1 MSLEELKLDVEEI
14 TNFLAQSTRQRVKNV
29 LMVEKHRIETEI
41 VNIEIK
47 AKAAAAEKSPKQSNA
62 NAGKE
67 ASISTHG
74 EPSSKKYLVELNEYA
89 WDQSDKFVKMFVTL
103 EGVQNLSENDV
114 NVTFTDKSMVLHVQ
128 NLNNKDY
135 SLTINNLLHPID
147 VVKSYRKIKTGMVAI
162 YMKKTEEAKTWSHLT
177 LIEKRLKDKQDA
189 DMKND
194 MKGDDAIVNLMKRM
208 FQSGDAQTKQMIAK
222 AWTESQEKMMK
233 NDHTVDRFGD

>member
-14 TNFLAQSTRQRVKNV
+14 TKFLAQSNRQRVKNV

-47 AKAAAAEKSPKQSNA
+47 AKAAIEKPANPTKISCNESN
-62 NAGKE
+62 
-67 ASISTHG
+67 
-74 EPSSKKYLVELNEYA
+74 PSQGGPLPKKYLVELNEYA
-89 WDQSDKFVKMFVTL
+89 WDQSDKFVKLFVTL
-103 EGVQNLSENDV
+103 DGVQNLTEADV

-147 VVKSYRKIKTGMVAI
+147 VGKSYRKIKIGIVAI
-162 YMKKTEEAKTWSHLT
+162 YMKKTEEAKSWSHLT

-208 FQSGDAQTKQMIAK
+208 FQSGNAQTKQMIAK

-233 NDHTVDRFGD
+233 NDHSSSFEE